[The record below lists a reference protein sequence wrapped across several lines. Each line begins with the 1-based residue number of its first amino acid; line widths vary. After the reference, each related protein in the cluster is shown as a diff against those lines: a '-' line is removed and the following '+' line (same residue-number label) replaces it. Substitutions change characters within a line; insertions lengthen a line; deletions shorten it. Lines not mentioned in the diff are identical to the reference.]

1 MLNRMRNLHQAGITI
16 IMITHSMDEA
26 VLAERAIVLD
36 EGHLVMDGKPGSD
49 L

>member
-1 MLNRMRNLHQAGITI
+1 MLDPMGKRAVLNRMQEFTSAGITI

-36 EGHLVMDGKPGSD
+36 EGHW
-49 L
+49 